1 MMGGTYDTSF
11 LLVITLYLFTTASIL
26 LLLSQ
31 LVMLCCPI
39 MLILFVI
46 TPVISLRSPNQL
58 LQAEQLTPLFGDKTN
73 CPITGFR

>member
-1 MMGGTYDTSF
+1 MT
-11 LLVITLYLFTTASIL
+11 LLFSLSLRSIYSQLHLYYYYSP
-26 LLLSQ
+26 Q

-58 LQAEQLTPLFGDKTN
+58 LQAEQLTPLFGDKT
-73 CPITGFR
+73 ITGFR

>member
-11 LLVITLYLFTTASIL
+11 LLVIALYLFTTASIL

-58 LQAEQLTPLFGDKTN
+58 LQAEQLTPLFGDKT
-73 CPITGFR
+73 ITGFR